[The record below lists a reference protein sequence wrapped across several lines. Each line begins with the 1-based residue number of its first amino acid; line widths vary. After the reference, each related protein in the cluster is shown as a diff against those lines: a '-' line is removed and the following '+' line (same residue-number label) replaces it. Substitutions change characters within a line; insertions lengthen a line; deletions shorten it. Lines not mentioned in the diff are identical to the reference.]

1 MMPPALT
8 GRTKGVF
15 LFALL
20 VFMLLAIPK
29 ANVKLGPVPIYLI
42 DCLILCLT
50 AIAPRRAPQS
60 DRKNVRFSR
69 LLGIILALALASEV
83 VGMITFGFIFEPI
96 YQSIRTIMSFLLFHL
111 TVRFIQTPSDLR
123 LVLQASAFALLF
135 TSLLMILT
143 SIPLT
148 RSFAINTFM
157 SHDFL
162 EPASSQVVDRF
173 ESTEAR
179 GVRGQTLVGI
189 SILSAAFINFCWP
202 LASLL
207 LRWPEE
213 IGFMRRVVLIAC
225 LVAPFGAVMS
235 YSRGAIAGSILM
247 ILCVL
252 LINFNHVRRGI
263 LFPAAVFGVVVMLV
277 GVGSSIFFFDRL
289 VTRTAATFEAPLS
302 DERESERILS
312 YTEPFAHVFERPY
325 FFFLG
330 EGVTIRYQK
339 STTSV
344 VPQQAT
350 KATHSVFS
358 VAYYSYGMIAAVLYI
373 TLIYQM
379 LIYTA
384 AMSQSGKATISRAL
398 GQTLFLVVVGAI
410 PWFAS
415 AHGAV
420 SGSRGAMLLFFMAGL
435 VASLD
440 HFKLLD
446 AYFAKGK
453 PAHTPNSSMKDT
465 LVRKLQ

>member
-1 MMPPALT
+1 MSPTLT
-8 GRTKGVF
+8 ERTKGVF

-20 VFMLLAIPK
+20 VFMLLAVPK
-29 ANVKLGPVPIYLI
+29 ANIKLGPVPIYLI
-42 DCLILCLT
+42 DCLVLCLI
-50 AIAPRRAPQS
+50 AIAPRQAPQS
-60 DRKNVRFSR
+60 NRKNVRFSR

-83 VGMITFGFIFEPI
+83 VGMVTFGFVFEAI
-96 YQSIRTIMSFLLFHL
+96 YQSVRTVIAFLIFYLA
-111 TVRFIQTPSDLR
+111 VRFIRTPSDLR
-123 LVLQASAFALLF
+123 LVLQATAFALLF

-143 SIPLT
+143 SIPMT

-202 LASLL
+202 LVSLL

-213 IGFMRRVVLIAC
+213 IGFIRRVALVAC

-235 YSRGAIAGSILM
+235 YSRGAIAGTILI
-247 ILCVL
+247 ILCAL
-252 LINFNHVRRGI
+252 LFKLNHVRRGI
-263 LFPAAVFGVVVMLV
+263 LFPAAVFGVVVMSIGL
-277 GVGSSIFFFDRL
+277 GSSIFFFDRI

-312 YTEPFAHVFERPY
+312 YVEPFTHVFERPY

-330 EGVTIRYQK
+330 EGVTIRYRHP
-339 STTSV
+339 TNFV
-344 VPQQAT
+344 VPEQAD

-358 VAYYSYGMIAAVLYI
+358 MAYYSYGMIAAILYI
-373 TLIYQM
+373 VLIYRM
-379 LIYTA
+379 LIYA
-384 AMSQSGKATISRAL
+384 AVMTRLRRGTVSRAFA
-398 GQTLFLVVVGAI
+398 QTLFLVIVGAI
-410 PWFAS
+410 PWLAS

-420 SGSRGAMLLFFMAGL
+420 SGSRGAMILFFMAAL

-440 HFKLLD
+440 RFKLLD
-446 AYFAKGK
+446 GYFAKSHQ
-453 PAHTPNSSMKDT
+453 PHAPSYAMQDIS
-465 LVRKLQ
+465 VRRK